1 MIRSLSAMPFS
12 PKENIRGGRGPAL
25 GADYL
30 AKGEM
35 DNVLSAGRTVL
46 APGSSVGE
54 HTHPATEELY
64 LILEGTGQG
73 ILDGRRF
80 PVGPGDLFLCKAG
93 HSHGLENDGPVPLAF
108 FGLMTPR
115 AAPEAGAAGRTGA

>member
-1 MIRSLSAMPFS
+1 MIRPLSELQFS
-12 PKENIRGGRGPAL
+12 PKENIRGGRGPAR

-30 AKGEM
+30 EKGQM
-35 DNVLSAGRTVL
+35 AGVLAAGRTVL

-54 HTHPATEELY
+54 HTHPVTEELY

-73 ILDGRRF
+73 ILDGRSF

-93 HSHGLENDGPVPLAF
+93 HSHGLVNDSGAPLAF

-115 AAPEAGAAGRTGA
+115 TAQDPAAPL